1 VLTNSILVKRMEGF
15 KIIEKKIEDKL
26 RRDVKT
32 MGGIALKLTSPG
44 MAGVPDRLV
53 LIPKGRIYFVELKA
67 PGRSLRPIQLK
78 VKRQLESLGFKVC
91 VIDSYEG
98 VEMFLQEVMG

>member
-1 VLTNSILVKRMEGF
+1 MEGF

-26 RRDVKT
+26 RRDVKPW
-32 MGGIALKLTSPG
+32 GIALKLTSPG

-78 VKRQLESLGFKVC
+78 VKKTAGKLRV
-91 VIDSYEG
+91 
-98 VEMFLQEVMG
+98 